1 MIEVILVILGLGLLI
16 FVHEFGH
23 FIFAKINGVKVLAFS
38 LGFGPAIY
46 KFQWKGTEYRLSI
59 IPLGGYVKMEGEM
72 PIDGEVAAPD
82 SFASK
87 TPFKR
92 FTILVAG
99 VAMNFLI
106 TFPLVYLAFVIGRN
120 MDAPI
125 VGVPGPMESAA
136 GIKPGDKIVS
146 VDGKP
151 VDSLNDYSYAL
162 AVKAEGT
169 ELQVVVEREG
179 KQLARTVKRPPS
191 IQIRNIMPASNFVTA
206 DPPPDSASARAGLKK
221 GDEIV
226 SVNGIEV
233 HTNALISKI
242 LTESGGGDVKVV
254 VLRDG
259 QKLELILPVD
269 AEPGYEIPEDLHLVR
284 PMVGDVPENSP
295 VFGKLL
301 PNDLIK
307 EVEGVPIPCVQE
319 LKEEL
324 KKHIGRQIKIKVQR
338 EGSDVTIDATPYY
351 DPLGY
356 GILGFNPKTDDR
368 IVAHV
373 DKSPFY
379 QNAGLMKD
387 DEIDTIYGV
396 SLPRFHSTFGIFTT
410 VEKESSQP
418 RRMKGTENP
427 QALRVKIRRKENNAD
442 VWKELSI
449 IPRQTKIVNMEKEK
463 LGLVADHKRVLVRM
477 SAGDAIW
484 KALESPV
491 VLFVDTIAMLKRVFS
506 GGESASNLAGPVG
519 VITISTHVAEQGI
532 GNLLWLLALIS
543 VNLGIINL
551 LPLPLLDGGLVT
563 LLIYEV
569 IRGRP
574 PGRKFLE
581 AYQYAGIFI
590 ILSLVVF
597 ATYNDFRRGF

>member
-1 MIEVILVILGLGLLI
+1 MEILLVIIGLGLLI
-16 FVHEFGH
+16 FIHEFGH
-23 FIFAKINGVKVLAFS
+23 FLLAKFHGVRVLAFS

-46 KFQWKGTEYRLSI
+46 KFEWKGTEYRLSI

-72 PIDGEVAAPD
+72 PIEGETAAPD
-82 SFASK
+82 SFAAK
-87 TPFKR
+87 APFRR

-106 TFPLVYLAFVIGRN
+106 AFPLVYFAFVIGRN

-125 VGVPGPMESAA
+125 IGVPGPMESAA

-146 VDGKP
+146 VDGNA
-151 VDSLNDYSYAL
+151 VDSLNDYFYAL
-162 AVKAEGT
+162 AVKAEGA
-169 ELQVVVEREG
+169 ELQVVVESEG
-179 KQLARTVKRPPS
+179 KQVTRTVKRPS
-191 IQIRNIMPASNFVTA
+191 TMQIRNIMPASNFVAA
-206 DPPPDSASARAGLKK
+206 DPPENSGSAKAGLKK
-221 GDEIV
+221 GDEIL
-226 SVNGIEV
+226 SINGTEV

-242 LTESGGGDVKVV
+242 LTENAGNDVNVTF
-254 VLRDG
+254 LREG
-259 QKLELILPVD
+259 QKLDRTLSVD
-269 AEPGYEIPEDLHLVR
+269 ADAGYEFPEDLHIVR
-284 PMVGDVPENSP
+284 PIVGEVPESSP
-295 VFGKLL
+295 VFGKLQ
-301 PNDLIK
+301 PDDVIR
-307 EVEGVPIPCVQE
+307 EVEGTPVPCIQE

-324 KKHIGRQIKIKVQR
+324 KKHIGRQIKVKVQR
-338 EGSDVTIDATPYY
+338 EGSDVTVDACPFY
-351 DPLGY
+351 DSLGF
-356 GILGFNPKTDDR
+356 GILGFTPKSDDR

-387 DEIDTIYGV
+387 DEIETIFGV
-396 SLPRFHSTFGIFTT
+396 SLPRYHSTFGLFTT
-410 VEKESSQP
+410 VEKGIPQA
-418 RRMKGTENP
+418 RRTKGTETP
-427 QALRVKIRRKENNAD
+427 QVLKVKVRRKENNAD
-442 VWKELSI
+442 VTKELVIS
-449 IPRQTKIVNMEKEK
+449 PGKAKIVNMEK
-463 LGLVADHKRVLVRM
+463 LALSADYKRVFVRM
-477 SAGDAIW
+477 SAGDAVS

-519 VITISTHVAEQGI
+519 VITISTRVAEQGP

-543 VNLGIINL
+543 VNLGIVNL

-569 IRGRP
+569 IKGRP

-581 AYQYAGIFI
+581 AYQYIGIFI